1 MGIQARIAE
10 RLADR
15 LPGDHRLTVDQFISA
30 ACYRPLGVAGFMSGW
45 RDQVADEDATAEW
58 LSLAG
63 TPVRRLR
70 MLVSME
76 EEVEQEREFA
86 ATFR

>member
-45 RDQVADEDATAEW
+45 RDQSMDVDATEFFFA
-58 LSLAG
+58 LGG
-63 TPVRRLR
+63 TPAQRVRLAQD
-70 MLVSME
+70 LDE
-76 EEVEQEREFA
+76 QVEQEREFM
-86 ATFR
+86 ATFG